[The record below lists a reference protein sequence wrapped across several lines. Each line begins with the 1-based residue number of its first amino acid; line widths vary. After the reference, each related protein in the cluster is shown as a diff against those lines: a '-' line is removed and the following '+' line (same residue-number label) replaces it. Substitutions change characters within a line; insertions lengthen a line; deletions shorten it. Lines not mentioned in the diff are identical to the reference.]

1 MSHDDYDLRHAVGRL
16 NDLSA
21 QLLEVGRSTPVGSL
35 VGPAAR
41 LTSGLKPTA
50 GFGWGIVV
58 GSAAVLAVSAILKGR
73 TGAPSGEP
81 AEDPAAPT
89 PPVPPAAQR
98 AAGAA
103 EAAGAAMTAEA
114 DAAGTANTAPA
125 RTRTK
130 AAPRRKTR
138 KSTGDTR

>member
-35 VGPAAR
+35 VGPVAR

-73 TGAPSGEP
+73 TASPSGEP
-81 AEDPAAPT
+81 AEAPAAPA
-89 PPVPPAAQR
+89 PPVADPAQR
-98 AAGAA
+98 AAGATEA
-103 EAAGAAMTAEA
+103 VAPETNAAAG
-114 DAAGTANTAPA
+114 TAPA

-130 AAPRRKTR
+130 AAPSRKTR